1 MSTTLPGSGYH
12 AAQDGFDPRSF
23 DHHDPVQ
30 MGPEHRRIYEQLRA
44 RCPVARSDRHG
55 GFWVVPSYD
64 DCVSAAQDWRG
75 LSSARGVTL
84 PKMSGPMAFIPI
96 EIDPPDHTRYRRLL
110 LPYFSPGAMALL
122 EDDLRAY
129 TAAAVERLIERGE
142 GDLVSDLASLVP
154 MYAICRLLGVPN
166 EDQEQLREWGVALAH
181 GPTASGDDLD
191 GALEAATNLLVYLA
205 EMIQERRAQP
215 EVGDDLVSLLCRSE
229 EPLEDDELLSIIF
242 LLLPAGFDTTEAGI
256 GGMLVSLAQHQH
268 QQDLLAGDPG
278 RIPDAVEEL
287 LRYVSPVQAV
297 HRTATADYEIH
308 GQRIAEG
315 ESVILLF
322 GSANRDAS
330 EFRDPETIDFER
342 EQNRHLAF
350 GVGVHR
356 CLGSNLA
363 RLELRIVLEELL
375 SRARFGLSI
384 PESELRWIPGH
395 IRGLESLPV
404 RLHRRSGADGGS
416 WLVAARE

>member
-1 MSTTLPGSGYH
+1 MGS
-12 AAQDGFDPRSF
+12 ALSS
-23 DHHDPVQ
+23 
-30 MGPEHRRIYEQLRA
+30 IYQELRT

-55 GFWVVPSYD
+55 GFWVVSSYD
-64 DCVSAAQDWRG
+64 DCVDAAQDWRC
-75 LSSARGVTL
+75 LSSAGGVTL
-84 PKMSGPMAFIPI
+84 PKMSGPMSFIPI

-122 EDDLRAY
+122 EDDIRTY
-129 TAAAVERLIERGE
+129 TAAAVERLIARGE
-142 GDLVSDLASLVP
+142 GDLVSDLGSLVP

-205 EMIQERRAQP
+205 EMIQQRRAQP
-215 EVGDDLVSLLCRSE
+215 DAGDDLVSQLCRSE

-256 GGMLVSLAQHQH
+256 AGMLLYLAQHQDR
-268 QQDLLAGDPG
+268 QDVLAADSSL
-278 RIPDAVEEL
+278 IPDAVEEM
-287 LRYVSPVQAV
+287 LRYVSPVQAA
-297 HRTATADYEIH
+297 HRLAAGDKEIR
-308 GQRIAEG
+308 GQRIREG

-322 GSANRDAS
+322 GSANRDQS
-330 EFRDPETIDFER
+330 EFTDPETVDFTR

-363 RLELRIVLEELL
+363 RLELRVVLAELL
-375 SRARFGLSI
+375 GRARFALAV
-384 PESELRWIPGH
+384 PEYELRHVPGH

-404 RLHRRSGADGGS
+404 RLERRTAHIDSPVVSGLGECTHPISANVKSSSGR
-416 WLVAARE
+416 A